1 MQAVVKTELS
11 NLKLLNRGKVRDI
24 YEVDATHLLL
34 VATDRISAFDVVL
47 PEPIPGK
54 GIILNQLALF
64 WFDLL
69 GSVTPNHLVASDM
82 SDMPASVRAHSD
94 VLQGRSVLVRRAQVF
109 PAECIARGFLL
120 GSGWKDYQRS
130 GSVCGIPLP
139 GGLKKNHRFTP
150 ALFTPSTKATSGHDE
165 NISFDALTTL
175 VGESAARSLRDLTL
189 AVFEKARTHALSR
202 GVIICDTKLEWG
214 TIDGRTVLV
223 DEVLTPDSSRFWRK
237 EEAEAV
243 LPHGDPP
250 SYDKQVVRDWLETC
264 GWDKTPPGPKL
275 PAEIANL
282 ARQRYIEIY
291 ERIAGK
297 PVPHLSTGGVC

>member
-1 MQAVVKTELS
+1 MQAVVKTELGG
-11 NLKLLNRGKVRDI
+11 LKLLNRGKVRDI
-24 YEVDATHLLL
+24 YAVDDEHLLL

-69 GSVTPNHLVASDM
+69 KPVTANHLVATDVA
-82 SDMPASVRAHSD
+82 DMPAAVRAHKD
-94 VLQGRSVLVRRAQVF
+94 VLQGRAVMVRRASVF

-120 GSGWKDYQRS
+120 GSGWKDYQHS
-130 GSVCGIPLP
+130 GAVCGIPLP
-139 GGLKKNHRFTP
+139 AGLKKNHRFTP
-150 ALFTPSTKATSGHDE
+150 ALFTPSTKASAGHDE
-165 NISFDALTTL
+165 NISFEALAAL
-175 VGESAARSLRDLTL
+175 VGAATARELRDLTL
-189 AVFEKARTHALSR
+189 AVFEKARAHALSR
-202 GVIICDTKLEWG
+202 GIIICDTKLEWG

-223 DEVLTPDSSRFWRK
+223 DEVLTPDSSRFWK
-237 EEAEAV
+237 QEEAERL
-243 LPHGDPP
+243 LPAGDPP

-275 PAEIANL
+275 PPEVAAL

-291 ERIAGK
+291 ERIAGR
-297 PVPHLSTGGVC
+297 PVPCLQDGGSH